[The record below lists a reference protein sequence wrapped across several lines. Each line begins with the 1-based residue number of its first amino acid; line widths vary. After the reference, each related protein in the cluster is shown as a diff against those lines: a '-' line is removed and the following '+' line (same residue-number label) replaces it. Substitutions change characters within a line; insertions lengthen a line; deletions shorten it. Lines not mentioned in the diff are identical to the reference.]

1 LHCATNYEALEIM
14 FTAWKELSI
23 SAFLLST
30 CLDCTSVHAV
40 ERLLAKG
47 TVPASGKLLIT
58 GASTMT
64 PMVVAIGKR
73 FSTMHPGVQIEV
85 RTVGSAGGIED
96 VRTGRANIGMVARA
110 LTDNESGLYSFA
122 IARDGICLIVH
133 KDNPVRSLTN
143 QQVFDIY
150 TGKINHWSRVG
161 GKDAPVV
168 LINVR
173 EGQGSVEL
181 FTRYFGIKYT
191 DIKAPIVVGEDLERV
206 KALIENP
213 NGITYVSIGTAQQQS
228 DTGAPINLLPINGVA
243 ATTRNIRTG
252 NFPISRPLILLTK
265 EVPTGL
271 VKDFITYSLSSQI
284 TDIASQH
291 HFVPYLD

>member
-1 LHCATNYEALEIM
+1 M

-40 ERLLAKG
+40 ERLPAKG
-47 TVPASGKLLIT
+47 TVPASGRLLIT

-85 RTVGSAGGIED
+85 RTTGTAGGIDD
-96 VRTGRANIGMVARA
+96 VRNGRAAIGMVARA

-150 TGKINHWSRVG
+150 TGKINHWTRVG
-161 GKDAPVV
+161 GKDAPIVS
-168 LINVR
+168 INVR
-173 EGQGSVEL
+173 EGLGSVEL
-181 FTRYFGIKYT
+181 FTRYFGLKYA

-213 NGITYVSIGTAQQQS
+213 NGITYVSIGTAQQQA
-228 DTGAPINLLPINGVA
+228 DTGAPIKLLPINGVA

-252 NFPISRPLILLTK
+252 NFPISRPLLLLTK

-284 TDIASQH
+284 TDIVSQH